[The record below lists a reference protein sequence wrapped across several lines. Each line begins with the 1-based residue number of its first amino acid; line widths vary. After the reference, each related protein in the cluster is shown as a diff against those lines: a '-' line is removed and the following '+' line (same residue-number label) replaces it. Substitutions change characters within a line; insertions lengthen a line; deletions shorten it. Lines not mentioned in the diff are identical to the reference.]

1 MTIQNLIGILQ
12 TIHNIISKNKI
23 LTLIKGH
30 NPVKNYQKKKNKT
43 LHLVNINAYTKL
55 DQLLSIH
62 SQDIEQKHNFD
73 INQGP

>member
-30 NPVKNYQKKKNKT
+30 YPVKNYQKKNKT
-43 LHLVNINAYTKL
+43 LHLVNINAYTK
-55 DQLLSIH
+55 
-62 SQDIEQKHNFD
+62 
-73 INQGP
+73 